1 MATPTLPYTLAEALT
16 EVRAI
21 IREPTEILWTDTE
34 LNNFIKEGC
43 VDITAKTLCYKK
55 VAELDE
61 NITADIIEYI
71 VPSLAFKIL
80 SVEFKDGAAS
90 PNTYRGLIRIHPR
103 QIEHDG
109 SSGAGDPRYWYH
121 YADRI
126 GIYPVPASLDSSDR
140 LSAHYALTS
149 ETITDLP
156 DRYQQFAVNYAA
168 AMALFKRRKNRAAV
182 SLYSGYLNSV
192 KFSRMDIENLEA
204 VETKDQLQ
212 IPDFTVRGR

>member
-1 MATPTLPYTLAEALT
+1 MATSTLPYSLAEASL

-21 IREPTEILWTDTE
+21 IKEPTALFWTDAE
-34 LNNFIKEGC
+34 INNWIKEGC
-43 VDITAKTLCYKK
+43 VDITAKTLCYK
-55 VAELDE
+55 VIAELDE
-61 NITADIIEYI
+61 NITDDIIEYI
-71 VPSLAFKIL
+71 VPSLAFKIM
-80 SVEFKDGAAS
+80 SVEFKDGTAS
-90 PNTYRGLIRIHPR
+90 PNTYRGLTRIHPR
-103 QIEHDG
+103 QIANDG
-109 SSGAGDPRYWYH
+109 NNAAGDPFYWYH

-126 GIYPVPASLDSSDR
+126 GIYPVPASIGGSDR
-140 LSAHYALTS
+140 LSVLYALTS

-168 AMALFKRRKNRAAV
+168 AMALFKRRKNSAAV